1 MNLLQAAVLGIVQ
14 GLTEFLP
21 ISSSGHLI
29 LVPWLLGW
37 PPHSLSFD
45 AALHLGTA
53 AALIVYFW
61 REWLELIRVFVAGL
75 RSPKARAD
83 RRWRLAWLLI
93 IGSIPAGLVGLALL
107 AIGTVLSGFLAIGF
121 LLRFLQRN
129 SLAGFV
135 GYRVALGVLIITAQA
150 LGMR

>member
-1 MNLLQAAVLGIVQ
+1 MQAVVLGVVQ

-61 REWLELIRVFVAGL
+61 RDWLDLIRGFVGGL
-75 RSPKARAD
+75 LNAEKRAD
-83 RRWRLAWLLI
+83 PSWRLLWLLI
-93 IGSIPAGLVGLALL
+93 VGSIPAGLIGLAFESAIEQTVRQPWLVAVLL
-107 AIGTVLSGFLAIGF
+107 IVF
-121 LLRFLQRN
+121 
-129 SLAGFV
+129 
-135 GYRVALGVLIITAQA
+135 
-150 LGMR
+150 